1 MEKLD
6 GYATDVVAFT
16 TDLPSLTRWG
26 RPVLLGPGSI
36 TEAHTEHEC
45 VRKADL
51 LRATELYCRLVR
63 ELKKAVEIQ
72 ESRVKS

>member
-36 TEAHTEHEC
+36 RDAHTQHER
-45 VRKADL
+45 VRKAEL
-51 LRATELYCRLVR
+51 VKGVELYCRLVR
-63 ELKKAVEIQ
+63 ELKD
-72 ESRVKS
+72 R